1 MVFPSKVDGW
11 LVALMAVPIGISV
24 AAATAALL
32 AHPPLPAGL
41 IVVGVEVLV
50 LGLGLW
56 TFRSTLYQVTD
67 REVIVRSGPFR
78 WTIPISDV
86 ESVRPSRSPLS
97 SPALSLDR
105 LEIRYAGGR
114 RLMISPKD
122 REGFLIALV
131 ARSTGLHRAG
141 EHVRRES
148 VRPVRPIQ

>member
-11 LVALMAVPIGISV
+11 LVALMAVPVGISV
-24 AAATAALL
+24 AATTAALL

-41 IVVGVEVLV
+41 IAVGVEALV
-50 LGLGLW
+50 LGLILW

-67 REVIVRSGPFR
+67 RELIVRSGPFR

-114 RLMISPKD
+114 MLMISPKD
-122 REGFLIALV
+122 REGFLETLV
-131 ARSTGLHRAG
+131 SRSRDLHRAG
-141 EHVRRES
+141 EHVRRQ
-148 VRPVRPIQ
+148 PVQ

>member
-24 AAATAALL
+24 AATTAALL

-114 RLMISPKD
+114 MLMISPKD

-131 ARSTGLHRAG
+131 GRSTGLHRAG

-148 VRPVRPIQ
+148 VQ

>member
-1 MVFPSKVDGW
+1 MVFPSKIDGW
-11 LVALMAVPIGISV
+11 LVALMAVPVGISV
-24 AAATAALL
+24 AATTAAML

-41 IVVGVEVLV
+41 IAVGVEALV
-50 LGLGLW
+50 LGLSLW

-67 REVIVRSGPFR
+67 RELIVRSGPFR

-105 LEIRYAGGR
+105 LEIRYAGDR

-131 ARSTGLHRAG
+131 GRSTGLHRAG

-148 VRPVRPIQ
+148 VQ